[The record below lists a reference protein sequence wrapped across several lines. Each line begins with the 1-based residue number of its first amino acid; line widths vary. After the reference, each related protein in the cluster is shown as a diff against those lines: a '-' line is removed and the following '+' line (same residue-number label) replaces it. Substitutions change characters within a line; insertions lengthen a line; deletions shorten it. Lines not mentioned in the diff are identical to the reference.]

1 MVYNIFDKK
10 ASGGAPKLVK
20 KSAVKYENTLN
31 KELAEELHKFFRT
44 FKKRKVH
51 SPFIDNIWSVDLA
64 DMQLTNNCNK
74 GSVFDYVLL
83 IFSANTQG
91 LFL

>member
-31 KELAEELHKFFRT
+31 KELAEELHKFF
-44 FKKRKVH
+44 
-51 SPFIDNIWSVDLA
+51 S
-64 DMQLTNNCNK
+64 
-74 GSVFDYVLL
+74 
-83 IFSANTQG
+83 
-91 LFL
+91 